1 MSNNYPFPSL
11 DDLSVFLAVSRG
23 RGFRTAARW
32 LGVSP
37 STVSETIS
45 RLEGRLGVPLLVRT
59 TRSVQLTE
67 AGRALAERLEPVM
80 SEARAALDDAASS

>member
-32 LGVSP
+32 LRVSP

-45 RLEGRLGVPLLVRT
+45 RLM
-59 TRSVQLTE
+59 E
-67 AGRALAERLEPVM
+67 AGAMPVRGTGIDSLMVSDGVLHYIAAAIFAAADLRGAIAE
-80 SEARAALDDAASS
+80 SW